1 VLAYYVETHE
11 RHTEQG
17 RLPVNTGRVGLEGAQ
32 AALCQDFLGWQCRLR
47 QMAMRHDQ
55 GRPSAGMR
63 PTVILP
69 EGQELGPITVLIT
82 RREPEETT
90 AQFRH
95 MVLKTNDPADR
106 YANALR
112 LLQAGYYQHPEE
124 FSDVLSALFSGGS
137 PTSHRILQAGR
148 CVLRFSEHAQT
159 FTISC
164 SVRRPDQQHPVF
176 QATYWHNSLFNPA
189 IPGDVEVLAFLPDWS
204 DATSELS
211 AG

>member
-1 VLAYYVETHE
+1 
-11 RHTEQG
+11 
-17 RLPVNTGRVGLEGAQ
+17 VGLEGAQ

-69 EGQELGPITVLIT
+69 DGQELGTITVLIT

-112 LLQAGYYQHPEE
+112 LLQAGYYQESEE

-137 PTSHRILQAGR
+137 PTCRRILEAGR
-148 CVLRFSEHAQT
+148 CVLRFRAPARPTTSGVSGHLLAQQPVQPGHSRRRRRAGLSPRLVGRRQRT
-159 FTISC
+159 ARDLTRG
-164 SVRRPDQQHPVF
+164 VRPNYPLGGIE
-176 QATYWHNSLFNPA
+176 SP
-189 IPGDVEVLAFLPDWS
+189 
-204 DATSELS
+204 
-211 AG
+211 